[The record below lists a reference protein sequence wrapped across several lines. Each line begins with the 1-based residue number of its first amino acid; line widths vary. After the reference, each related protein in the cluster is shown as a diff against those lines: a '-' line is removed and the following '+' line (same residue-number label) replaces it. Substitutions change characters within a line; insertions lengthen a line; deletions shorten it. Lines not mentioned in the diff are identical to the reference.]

1 MKKCVTFVAL
11 IAASLSPSLALAATA
26 SSSMTVS
33 TTVVQSCKVVAV
45 TNLNFGQYLPA
56 TTNATQNRDTTNTVQ
71 VSCVA
76 GSTGVSIALDQ
87 GQNATSSSTCA
98 SPQRRMSSTAGDFL
112 SYAIYSDASRTLP
125 YGCSAGVNTKDF
137 AANAFTSTDA
147 VTVTQYGRIPAG
159 QDPKKDSYT
168 DTVGVTVTF

>member
-1 MKKCVTFVAL
+1 MKNCVTFVAL
-11 IAASLSPSLALAATA
+11 IAASLSPSLAFAATA

-33 TTVVQSCKVVAV
+33 TTVVQSCKIVSV
-45 TNLNFGQYLPA
+45 TNLTFGQYLPT
-56 TTNATQNRDTTNTVQ
+56 TTNASQPLDSTNSVQ

-87 GQNATSSSTCA
+87 GQNATSSSTCD
-98 SPQRRMSSTAGDFL
+98 SPQRRMASASGDFL
-112 SYAIYSDASRTLP
+112 SYQIFSNSTRTLP

-159 QDPKKDSYT
+159 QDPKKASYT

>member
-1 MKKCVTFVAL
+1 MNKCVTLVAL

-33 TTVVQSCKVVAV
+33 TTVIQSCKIVSV
-45 TNLNFGQYLPA
+45 TNLTFGQYLPA
-56 TTNATQNRDTTNTVQ
+56 TTNASQPLDSTNSVQ

-87 GQNATSSSTCA
+87 GQHATSSSTCTA
-98 SPQRRMSSTAGDFL
+98 PQRRMSSSKGDFL
-112 SYAIYSDASRTLP
+112 SYSIYSDASRTLP
-125 YGCSAGVNTKDF
+125 YGCASGVNTKDF

-159 QDPKKDSYT
+159 QDPNKESYT